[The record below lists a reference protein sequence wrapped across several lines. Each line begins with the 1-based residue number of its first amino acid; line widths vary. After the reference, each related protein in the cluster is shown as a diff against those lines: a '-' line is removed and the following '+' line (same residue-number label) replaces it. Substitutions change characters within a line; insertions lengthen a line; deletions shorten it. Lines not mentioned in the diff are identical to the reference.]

1 MLSGKLCGEAVA
13 EALNDPENEG
23 EKLWQANKKYVSI
36 YGAKA
41 ASLDIFRIFL
51 QNLTN
56 DEIEFGMSKGLVTD
70 DDITDI
76 GYGRAD
82 FTVREK
88 ALKIIRGITRP
99 TMLKNLAETA
109 KYMKIVKQ
117 EYLNYP
123 DRTMFPQW
131 VKKLREGEF
140 KPTPLAR
147 LYREV

>member
-1 MLSGKLCGEAVA
+1 
-13 EALNDPENEG
+13 
-23 EKLWQANKKYVSI
+23 VSI

-131 VKKLREGEF
+131 VKRVEEIFNEYIQKFIL
-140 KPTPLAR
+140 KS
-147 LYREV
+147 